1 MERSGRTAAGGLHP
15 TDLADLTRRPG
26 PFLTVWAAC
35 PTPVQGDV
43 ATVVNSVVNA
53 ASGADRL
60 SSEVLHALAEAIT
73 GVFPDAAGVV
83 AIADDSGVQLVEPL
97 PQAPRAEI
105 ARLHELPALAPV
117 LEHRQGTIPF
127 VLVVTDRQG
136 ADLFWSGTDND
147 GETHVEGGDGPIR
160 KVHAGGWS
168 QERFQRRAENT
179 WEQTAAEVA
188 TSLAR
193 VAERVQ
199 PRVVTVAGD
208 VRMVQLLRQ
217 HLPAELGRLVRDV
230 PGGRSEDGSD
240 DARADAIR
248 RWVRTAVAEDTVA
261 ILQLFEQERGQN
273 DRAADG
279 PAATLAALR
288 EARVDVLL
296 VHDDSNDTRIAYF
309 LDDDPT
315 QVSEDLDM
323 LASLNL
329 GRPRQGRLVDVAI
342 RAALATGAGVRVVP
356 NAGPVSDGVGAI
368 LRW

>member
-1 MERSGRTAAGGLHP
+1 
-15 TDLADLTRRPG
+15 
-26 PFLTVWAAC
+26 
-35 PTPVQGDV
+35 VQGDV

-179 WEQTAAEVA
+179 WSRRPPRSPRRSHASPSGSSRGSSPSQA
-188 TSLAR
+188 TSGWCSSSASTSPPSS
-193 VAERVQ
+193 ADSCA
-199 PRVVTVAGD
+199 TS
-208 VRMVQLLRQ
+208 
-217 HLPAELGRLVRDV
+217 PAA
-230 PGGRSEDGSD
+230 RSEDGSD

-342 RAALATGAGVRVVP
+342 RAALATGRGVRVVP